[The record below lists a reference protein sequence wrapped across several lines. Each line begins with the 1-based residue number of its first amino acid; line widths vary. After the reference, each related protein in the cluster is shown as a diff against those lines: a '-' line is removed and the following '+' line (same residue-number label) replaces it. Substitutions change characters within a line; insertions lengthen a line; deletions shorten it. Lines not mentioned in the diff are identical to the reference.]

1 LDLRIVKFSAQ
12 QPLKA
17 KKCPFDIGHLTRLRR
32 NADLSLLLAKGD
44 VARRVAQRI
53 VICNCF
59 NAALPGVTTQFKWRI
74 LISRQLFY
82 VKKNSLQSSVGDRHP
97 DPTFHFD
104 AHSNP

>member
-17 KKCPFDIGHLTRLRR
+17 KKCPLDIGHLTRLRR

-44 VARRVAQRI
+44 IARRVAQRI

-59 NAALPGVTTQFKWRI
+59 DAALPGVTTQFKWRI

-82 VKKNSLQSSVGDRHP
+82 VKKIFFKAV
-97 DPTFHFD
+97 
-104 AHSNP
+104 

>member
-17 KKCPFDIGHLTRLRR
+17 KKCPLDIGHLTRLRR

-44 VARRVAQRI
+44 IARCVAQRI

-59 NAALPGVTTQFKWRI
+59 DAALPGATTQFRWRI
-74 LISRQLFY
+74 LNGRQLFN
-82 VKKNSLQSSVGDRHP
+82 VKKMVFNAV
-97 DPTFHFD
+97 
-104 AHSNP
+104 